1 MDLALLDS
9 RLVIALVSTGHGAFL
24 MFLIQMIVN
33 KRGLFTYV
41 VRHNKVGM
49 STDDAVF
56 GSVRVTW
63 NNSLIRN
70 LYLSIIEL
78 NNESQKDYKNVV
90 VRMRSLGDRGA
101 LMRKS
106 RGGTRVSMYAAWLCA
121 TGRQAHSP
129 SRSFPRRRPA
139 RPASHPAR
147 VHPEECSRWRS
158 SPRDRRPRRPG
169 GRFFSATRRRSRGS
183 PT

>member
-9 RLVIALVSTGHGAFL
+9 RLVIALVSTGLGAFL

-78 NNESQKDYKNVV
+78 NNESH
-90 VRMRSLGDRGA
+90 
-101 LMRKS
+101 
-106 RGGTRVSMYAAWLCA
+106 RGGPHPLDRFSSQLRWNPVHDSSDLGL
-121 TGRQAHSP
+121 TGTGA
-129 SRSFPRRRPA
+129 
-139 RPASHPAR
+139 
-147 VHPEECSRWRS
+147 
-158 SPRDRRPRRPG
+158 
-169 GRFFSATRRRSRGS
+169 
-183 PT
+183 

>member
-90 VRMRSLGDRGA
+90 VKVFTNDTDLLSERSELVGT
-101 LMRKS
+101 
-106 RGGTRVSMYAAWLCA
+106 TRVPKW
-121 TGRQAHSP
+121 TG
-129 SRSFPRRRPA
+129 
-139 RPASHPAR
+139 
-147 VHPEECSRWRS
+147 E
-158 SPRDRRPRRPG
+158 
-169 GRFFSATRRRSRGS
+169 FSNRLAV
-183 PT
+183 

>member
-9 RLVIALVSTGHGAFL
+9 RLVIALVSTGLGAFL

-78 NNESQKDYKNVV
+78 NNESQKDY
-90 VRMRSLGDRGA
+90 RACPIR
-101 LMRKS
+101 
-106 RGGTRVSMYAAWLCA
+106 C
-121 TGRQAHSP
+121 
-129 SRSFPRRRPA
+129 
-139 RPASHPAR
+139 
-147 VHPEECSRWRS
+147 
-158 SPRDRRPRRPG
+158 
-169 GRFFSATRRRSRGS
+169 
-183 PT
+183 